1 MSVGR
6 LSIAS
11 VGDGCT
17 PDIMTSILVPGDT
30 MTERTHDQGNRST
43 VNRRSDATQPNLVCP
58 ERASDRAM
66 TDEEKSEVIL
76 AVARLLYTNGQATD
90 QVVAVIRR
98 LANRLGINAEL
109 LPHWGELQLH
119 VRNGE
124 TMWTLYAAADP
135 VGIDMHRV
143 ASAMEA
149 VMDIETAGFHLAK
162 RANGSTPSLA
172 RQLRRHGCLPW
183 RLQPA
188 QSRWQSSS
196 ASNICPPRSSSLLT
210 RARAACFDAS
220 SPK

>member
-98 LANRLGINAEL
+98 LAKQARDQCGTTSALGRAATARAE
-109 LPHWGELQLH
+109 
-119 VRNGE
+119 
-124 TMWTLYAAADP
+124 
-135 VGIDMHRV
+135 
-143 ASAMEA
+143 
-149 VMDIETAGFHLAK
+149 
-162 RANGSTPSLA
+162 
-172 RQLRRHGCLPW
+172 RRDDVDVVCGC
-183 RLQPA
+183 
-188 QSRWQSSS
+188 
-196 ASNICPPRSSSLLT
+196 RSS
-210 RARAACFDAS
+210 RY
-220 SPK
+220 